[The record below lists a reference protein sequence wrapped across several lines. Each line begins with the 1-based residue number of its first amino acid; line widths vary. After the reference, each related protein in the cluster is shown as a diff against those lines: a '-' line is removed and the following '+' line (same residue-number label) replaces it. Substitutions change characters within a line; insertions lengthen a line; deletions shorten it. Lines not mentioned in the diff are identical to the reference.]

1 MMSRLDGKKALVTGG
16 SRGLGRAIALAFADA
31 GADVALAS
39 RSLDVLDQ
47 VAGEIREKER
57 DAMTIEVDV
66 AESES
71 VAKMVDATVAH
82 FGRIDILVNSAGVAW
97 TERIVD
103 MNDGTWDWVV
113 KTNLYGTFYCCRQVG
128 QVMMQQKSGSIVNL
142 ASVAGAKGPPAL
154 GAYAA
159 SKGGIMALTKVLALE
174 LVRYNVRANAIAPGY
189 FRTDMNAAAL
199 DDPDIGPKI
208 TKRIPMRR
216 PGNPEEIGPLAVYL
230 ASDDASFVTGEI
242 YSISG
247 GETAQ

>member
-1 MMSRLDGKKALVTGG
+1 MSRLDNKKALVTGG

-31 GADVALAS
+31 GADVAIAS
-39 RSLDVLDQ
+39 RSPEVLEQ
-47 VAGEIREKER
+47 VAAEIRTRQR
-57 DAMTIEVDV
+57 DAFAIEVDV

-71 VAKMVDATVAH
+71 VTHMVDATLAY

-97 TERIVD
+97 TERVVD

-113 KTNLYGTFYCCRQVG
+113 RTNLYGTFYCCRQVG
-128 QVMMQQKSGSIVNL
+128 SVMMRQKSGSIINL
-142 ASVAGAKGPPAL
+142 ASVAGVKGPPAL

-159 SKGGIMALTKVLALE
+159 SKGGVMALTKVLALE
-174 LVRYNVRANAIAPGY
+174 MVRFKVRVNAIAPGY
-189 FRTDMNAAAL
+189 FRTDMNAAAF
-199 DDPDIGPKI
+199 DDPEIGPKI

-216 PGNPEEIGPLAVYL
+216 PGKPEEIGPLAVFL

>member
-1 MMSRLDGKKALVTGG
+1 MSRLDHKKALVTGG

-47 VAGEIREKER
+47 VAEEIRSKQR
-57 DAMTIEVDV
+57 DAFTVEVDV

-71 VAKMVDATVAH
+71 VARMVNATLAH

-113 KTNLYGTFYCCRQVG
+113 RTNLYGTFYCCRQVG
-128 QVMMQQKSGSIVNL
+128 AVMMEQKSGSIVNL
-142 ASVAGAKGPPAL
+142 ASVAGVKGPPSL

-159 SKGGIMALTKVLALE
+159 SKGGVMALTKVLALE
-174 LVRYNVRANAIAPGY
+174 MIRFNVRVNAIAPGY
-189 FRTDMNAAAL
+189 FRTDMNAVAF
-199 DDPDIGPKI
+199 DDPEIGPKI

-216 PGNPEEIGPLAVYL
+216 PGNPEEIGPLAVFL

>member
-1 MMSRLDGKKALVTGG
+1 MSRLDGKKALVTGG

-47 VAGEIREKER
+47 VAGEIREKKR
-57 DAMTIEVDV
+57 DALTIEVDV

-71 VAKMVDATVAH
+71 VAKMVDATVGH

-142 ASVAGAKGPPAL
+142 ASVAGVKGPPAL

-174 LVRYNVRANAIAPGY
+174 MVRYNVRVNAIAPGY

-199 DDPDIGPKI
+199 DDPEIGPKI